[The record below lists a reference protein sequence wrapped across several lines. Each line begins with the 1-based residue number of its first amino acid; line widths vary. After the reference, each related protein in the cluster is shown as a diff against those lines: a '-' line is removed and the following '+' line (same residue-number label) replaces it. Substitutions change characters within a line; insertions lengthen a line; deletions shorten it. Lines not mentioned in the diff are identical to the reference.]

1 MYCPHRVGFRGPCGM
16 QSFHTWHGGFRVR
29 IVIVL
34 YDLYGAVGKAGGFL
48 LGCGIQTPDPT

>member
-1 MYCPHRVGFRGPCGM
+1 M